1 MQVYK
6 FLQIGDFCKKIL
18 DIYSKMEYN
27 IIKEREGK
35 PKETHEDKRKAE
47 EMKMKK
53 QVMVRAWQIIKAAV
67 AEFGGKCRDYSFSA
81 ALRYAWEEVRK
92 EEHEEIIAKQ
102 HHEEEIKMGK
112 DTYIAF
118 GCLNCT
124 RDKKKAQGYMTGDT
138 YAHKDA
144 IKKAGFRW
152 NGEEWELWVD
162 AEPTPSEMADK
173 IKRIFNEIKA
183 LIPEATISR
192 SWGGAIKELY
202 DV

>member
-1 MQVYK
+1 
-6 FLQIGDFCKKIL
+6 
-18 DIYSKMEYN
+18 ME
-27 IIKEREGK
+27 
-35 PKETHEDKRKAE
+35 
-47 EMKMKK
+47 
-53 QVMVRAWQIIKAAV
+53 
-67 AEFGGKCRDYSFSA
+67 
-81 ALRYAWEEVRK
+81 
-92 EEHEEIIAKQ
+92 
-102 HHEEEIKMGK
+102 K

-138 YAHKDA
+138 YAHKEA

-173 IKRIFNEIKA
+173 IKRIFSEIKA